1 MRYLGSLSPS
11 SLSRRKSTTWRVPF
25 LGFATFSSVF
35 PRDENLSASFSGERA
50 IRWQPRTSLNPNLL
64 CQKLERSREREREKG
79 RKQRLCWR
87 SLPTEKEAGEG
98 PGHSANFLSV
108 ELLFFS
114 FLFLLLLFAF
124 SPTHRRDDR
133 PDFNFRSLW
142 RGERPPRTTRL
153 FRNTWKLSIGNN
165 AGILYWQERAPA
177 TTRTTTFVERTSG
190 KCTNYASNCTI
201 FSLQRWNAYES
212 LGNYRYESRTI
223 WNERNAAFRFHD
235 NRLTT
240 NDISTSTSY
249 TFFSFCNA
257 LQNS

>member
-108 ELLFFS
+108 QLLFFS

-124 SPTHRRDDR
+124 SPTHRRGDR

-177 TTRTTTFVERTSG
+177 TTRTTTFVEKRLENVQTTRPIVRFSACKDETRTNLSG
-190 KCTNYASNCTI
+190 IIATNREPYGTKGTRPFVSTI
-201 FSLQRWNAYES
+201 
-212 LGNYRYESRTI
+212 I
-223 WNERNAAFRFHD
+223 D
-235 NRLTT
+235 
-240 NDISTSTSY
+240 
-249 TFFSFCNA
+249 
-257 LQNS
+257 